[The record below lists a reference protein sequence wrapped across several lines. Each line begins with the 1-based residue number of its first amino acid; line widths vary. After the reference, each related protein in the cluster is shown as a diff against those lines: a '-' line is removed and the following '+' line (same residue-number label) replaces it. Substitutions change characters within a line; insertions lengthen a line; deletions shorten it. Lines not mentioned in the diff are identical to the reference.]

1 MSALLNAVYQVPQYL
16 MTLFTGQYR
25 LYAFLAAAVF
35 LIVMLFTNRVVT
47 VLRDLFVL
55 AAVVWGVVS
64 YFRGQFEMFWI
75 CVGALVI
82 LAVFRLLRYII
93 VSITDSRRS
102 RRIERAAL
110 AKAEKRRGSWKER
123 KGYSGERPEG
133 GEGETEEENGEIP
146 YISRDQRETEE
157 SRERRSVYD
166 AAPVIPPEEKPLETA
181 DGPEGSGD
189 TEDGEPEEAEGET
202 GTLSSKTLSREQAI
216 SAAHKLRDL
225 KDLGIM
231 TPEEFEQIKAR
242 LYSRLG

>member
-82 LAVFRLLRYII
+82 LAVFRLLRYIV

-110 AKAEKRRGSWKER
+110 SAPRAGKGKRRR
-123 KGYSGERPEG
+123 K
-133 GEGETEEENGEIP
+133 
-146 YISRDQRETEE
+146 
-157 SRERRSVYD
+157 
-166 AAPVIPPEEKPLETA
+166 TA
-181 DGPEGSGD
+181 KSPTS
-189 TEDGEPEEAEGET
+189 A
-202 GTLSSKTLSREQAI
+202 AI
-216 SAAHKLRDL
+216 SVKRRNRGNAGPCMMR
-225 KDLGIM
+225 
-231 TPEEFEQIKAR
+231 R
-242 LYSRLG
+242 R